1 MKKGLLL
8 FVGVLCASTLLAAGS
23 GNSGSG
29 DLTHRMMTLAI
40 QLGVI
45 LFAARMGNILFTWL
59 KLPSVLGELCA
70 GIAIGPYALGALWP
84 GWIFQVF
91 EMTPGVAILPWGRW
105 SAWAVSS
112 SLTLPVR

>member
-1 MKKGLLL
+1 
-8 FVGVLCASTLLAAGS
+8 
-23 GNSGSG
+23 
-29 DLTHRMMTLAI
+29 MTLAI

-91 EMTPGVAILPWGRW
+91 EMAPGVASPVGVSPELYGLCTVASIVLLFLVGAETDLKMFMRY
-105 SAWAVSS
+105 SAVG
-112 SLTLPVR
+112 SLVGVGGVVFS